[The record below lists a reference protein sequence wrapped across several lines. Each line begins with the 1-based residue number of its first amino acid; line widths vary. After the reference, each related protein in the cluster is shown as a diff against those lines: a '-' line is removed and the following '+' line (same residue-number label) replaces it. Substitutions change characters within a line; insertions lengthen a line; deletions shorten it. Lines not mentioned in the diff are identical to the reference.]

1 MGVGCSDDHDF
12 GNDWTSHRVPVRNA
26 RGAGLRLDRNGVEL
40 VHDPVEEQDFDYLD
54 DAAVQE
60 RYYPRCC
67 ELVRAVTGAKDVMAF
82 DHNVRSRELRDAG
95 AHMVGG
101 SAAAVLGPATIVHND
116 YTITSAPRR
125 LEQLGGPSP
134 HLNDT
139 VQQQAAVA
147 AAVGSAAAQGAQRRR
162 RTRAA
167 RARSGQWC
175 MVNVW
180 RNIKAEPVARTPLA
194 VVDASSVPLDGESVV
209 TFEIRYQ
216 DRVGENYVREPAT
229 GRPLASLPT
238 HAADRR
244 ALYLL
249 CRLDPPKN

>member
-12 GNDWTSHRVPVRNA
+12 GNDWASHRVPVRNA
-26 RGAGLRLDRNGVEL
+26 RGAGLRLDRNGAEL

-125 LEQLGGPSP
+125 LEQLGEPSP
-134 HLNDT
+134 RLNDT
-139 VQQQAAVA
+139 VQT
-147 AAVGSAAAQGAQRRR
+147 AAVGSAQGAQRRR

-167 RARSGQWC
+167 QARSGQWC
-175 MVNVW
+175 MINVW

-216 DRVGENYVREPAT
+216 DRVGENYVRKQAT
-229 GRPLASLPT
+229 GHSPCRRSSSACWIHRIDRPCFG
-238 HAADRR
+238 ADRR
-244 ALYLL
+244 
-249 CRLDPPKN
+249 C